1 MRQNGSLS
9 RILHVLLHMDQHRD
23 TLTSEQIGQM
33 LGTNP
38 TVVRRTM
45 AGMREAGYVSSVK
58 GHGGGWTL
66 ARPLSEMTLLDV
78 YKALGAPELFALGLA
93 TDAPACLV
101 EQAVNTALG
110 RSLEEAERQL
120 LAGFGQVKLSEIAAD
135 CEHRA
140 ARSKHRTCKVTHMA

>member
-9 RILHVLLHMDQHRD
+9 RILHVLLHMEQHRAPM
-23 TLTSEQIGQM
+23 TSEQIGQM

-66 ARPLSEMTLLDV
+66 SRPLSDMTLLDV
-78 YKALGAPELFALGLA
+78 YNALGAPELFALGIA
-93 TDAPACLV
+93 TDAPTCLV
-101 EQAVNTALG
+101 EQAVNAALG
-110 RSLEEAERQL
+110 RTVEEAERQL
-120 LAGFGQVKLSEIAAD
+120 LARFGEVKLSEVAAD
-135 CEHRA
+135 FELRA
-140 ARSKHRTCKVTHMA
+140 AQTRHHAKHVA